1 MFNNPKGLESFL
13 EVLPSKGRLRFFL
26 FFLLLSFTFWTSTKL
41 SNTYIVEESFSIIW
55 TNIPNGIIPSSE
67 NQQMNVSI
75 SASGI
80 EILIYRLINKSINIS
95 LSQADFSGEKGLI
108 DLRGQDFFIKK
119 QFFENTKLNILNP
132 LFLEFK
138 FSRLEEKVF
147 TVVPQIEINLR
158 AGYLIDSSLKVTPDS
173 ILVRGPKSILDTL
186 NSIQSE
192 SIIADDLYE
201 NFRKK
206 VSLRSIPEIQLSESK
221 VTVEVAVSRY
231 TEKEFLLNVEVINL
245 PLGTRVKL
253 FPPKAKVRV
262 TLPLSVLRT
271 IKASDFN
278 LVVDYNNIFKD
289 VEKKLDLIMIRR
301 PSSVKKVILEP
312 KKVNYLIRK

>member
-13 EVLPSKGRLRFFL
+13 EVLPSKGRFRFFL

-41 SNTYIVEESFSIIW
+41 SNTYTVEESFSIIW

-95 LSQADFSGEKGLI
+95 LSQADFSREKGLI
-108 DLRGQDFFIKK
+108 DLRGQEFFIQK

-201 NFRKK
+201 NFRKI

-289 VEKKLDLIMIRR
+289 AEKKLDLIMIRR
-301 PSSVKKVILEP
+301 PSFVKKVILEP

>member
-13 EVLPSKGRLRFFL
+13 EVLPSKGRFRFFL

-55 TNIPNGIIPSSE
+55 TNIPNGIIPSSK

-95 LSQADFSGEKGLI
+95 LSQADFSREKGLI
-108 DLRGQDFFIKK
+108 DLRGQEFFIKK

-192 SIIADDLYE
+192 SIIADDLL
-201 NFRKK
+201 
-206 VSLRSIPEIQLSESK
+206 SLIHI
-221 VTVEVAVSRY
+221 
-231 TEKEFLLNVEVINL
+231 
-245 PLGTRVKL
+245 
-253 FPPKAKVRV
+253 
-262 TLPLSVLRT
+262 
-271 IKASDFN
+271 
-278 LVVDYNNIFKD
+278 
-289 VEKKLDLIMIRR
+289 
-301 PSSVKKVILEP
+301 
-312 KKVNYLIRK
+312 

>member
-13 EVLPSKGRLRFFL
+13 EVLPSKGRFRFFL

-262 TLPLSVLRT
+262 TLPLSLLRT

-289 VEKKLDLIMIRR
+289 AEKKLDLIMIRR

>member
-13 EVLPSKGRLRFFL
+13 EVLPSKGRFRFFL

-95 LSQADFSGEKGLI
+95 LSQADFSREKGQV
-108 DLRGQDFFIKK
+108 DLRGQEFFIQK
-119 QFFENTKLNILNP
+119 QFFENTKVNILNP

-158 AGYLIDSSLKVTPDS
+158 AGYLIDSSLKVIPDS

-231 TEKEFLLNVEVINL
+231 TEKEFLLNIEVINL

-271 IKASDFN
+271 IKTSDFN

-289 VEKKLDLIMIRR
+289 AEKKLDLIMIRR
-301 PSSVKKVILEP
+301 PSSVKKLILEP

>member
-13 EVLPSKGRLRFFL
+13 EVLPSKGRFRFFL

-55 TNIPNGIIPSSE
+55 INIPNGIIPSSE

-95 LSQADFSGEKGLI
+95 LSQADFSREKGLV
-108 DLRGQDFFIKK
+108 DLRGQEIFIQK

-271 IKASDFN
+271 IKTSDFN

-289 VEKKLDLIMIRR
+289 AEKKLDLIMIRR

>member
-13 EVLPSKGRLRFFL
+13 EVLPSKGRFRFFL

-55 TNIPNGIIPSSE
+55 TNIPNGIIPSSK

-95 LSQADFSGEKGLI
+95 LSQADFSREKGLI
-108 DLRGQDFFIKK
+108 DLRGQEFFIKK

-231 TEKEFLLNVEVINL
+231 TEKVFLLNVEVINL

-271 IKASDFN
+271 IKTSDFN

-289 VEKKLDLIMIRR
+289 AEKKLDLIMIRR

>member
-13 EVLPSKGRLRFFL
+13 EVLPSKGRFLFFL

-41 SNTYIVEESFSIIW
+41 SNTYTVEESFSIIW

-95 LSQADFSGEKGLI
+95 LSQADFSREKGLI
-108 DLRGQDFFIKK
+108 DLRGQEFFIQK

-201 NFRKK
+201 NFRKI

-289 VEKKLDLIMIRR
+289 AEKKLDLIMIRR

>member
-55 TNIPNGIIPSSE
+55 INIPNGIIPSSE

-262 TLPLSVLRT
+262 TLPLSLLRT

>member
-13 EVLPSKGRLRFFL
+13 EVLPSKGRFRFFL

-55 TNIPNGIIPSSE
+55 INIPNGIIPSSE

-95 LSQADFSGEKGLI
+95 LSQADFSREKGLV
-108 DLRGQDFFIKK
+108 DLRGQEFFIQK

-271 IKASDFN
+271 IKTSDFN

>member
-13 EVLPSKGRLRFFL
+13 EVLPSKGRFRFFL

-55 TNIPNGIIPSSE
+55 TNIPNGIIPSSK

-95 LSQADFSGEKGLI
+95 LSQADFSREKGLI
-108 DLRGQDFFIKK
+108 DLRGQEFFIKK

-245 PLGTRVKL
+245 PLGARVKL

-271 IKASDFN
+271 IKTSDFN

-289 VEKKLDLIMIRR
+289 AEKKLDLIMIRR

>member
-13 EVLPSKGRLRFFL
+13 EVLPSKGRFRFFL

-41 SNTYIVEESFSIIW
+41 SNTYTVEESFSIIW

-80 EILIYRLINKSINIS
+80 AILIYRLINKSINIS
-95 LSQADFSGEKGLI
+95 LSQADFSREKGLI
-108 DLRGQDFFIKK
+108 DLRGQEFFIQK

-289 VEKKLDLIMIRR
+289 AEKKLDLIMIRR

>member
-13 EVLPSKGRLRFFL
+13 EVLPSKGRFRFFL

-41 SNTYIVEESFSIIW
+41 SNTYTVEESFSIIW

-95 LSQADFSGEKGLI
+95 LSQADFSREKGLI
-108 DLRGQDFFIKK
+108 DLRGQEFFIQK

-201 NFRKK
+201 NFRKT

-262 TLPLSVLRT
+262 TLPFSVLRT

-289 VEKKLDLIMIRR
+289 AEKKLDLIMIRR

>member
-13 EVLPSKGRLRFFL
+13 EVLPSKGRFLFFL

-95 LSQADFSGEKGLI
+95 LSQADFSREKGLV
-108 DLRGQDFFIKK
+108 DLRGQEIFIQK

-192 SIIADDLYE
+192 SIIVDDLYE

-271 IKASDFN
+271 IKTSDFN

>member
-13 EVLPSKGRLRFFL
+13 EVLPSKGRFLFFL
-26 FFLLLSFTFWTSTKL
+26 FFLLLSFIFWTSTKL

-55 TNIPNGIIPSSE
+55 TNIPNGIIPSSK

-95 LSQADFSGEKGLI
+95 LSQADFSREKGLI
-108 DLRGQDFFIKK
+108 DLRGQEFFIKK

-132 LFLEFK
+132 FLEFK

-289 VEKKLDLIMIRR
+289 AEKKLDLIMIRR

>member
-13 EVLPSKGRLRFFL
+13 EVLPSKGRFRFFL

-95 LSQADFSGEKGLI
+95 LSQADFSREKGLV
-108 DLRGQDFFIKK
+108 DLRGQEFFIQK

-132 LFLEFK
+132 LILEFK

-206 VSLRSIPEIQLSESK
+206 VSLRSIPEIQLSESE

-262 TLPLSVLRT
+262 TLPLAVLRT

-289 VEKKLDLIMIRR
+289 AEKKLDLIMIRR

>member
-13 EVLPSKGRLRFFL
+13 EVLPSKGRFRFFL

-271 IKASDFN
+271 IKTSDFN

>member
-13 EVLPSKGRLRFFL
+13 EVLPSKGRFRFFL

-41 SNTYIVEESFSIIW
+41 SNTYIVEESISIIW

-95 LSQADFSGEKGLI
+95 LSQADFSREKGLI
-108 DLRGQDFFIKK
+108 DLRGQEFFIQK

-278 LVVDYNNIFKD
+278 LVADYNNIFKD
-289 VEKKLDLIMIRR
+289 AEKKLDLIMIRR

>member
-13 EVLPSKGRLRFFL
+13 EVLPSKGRFRFFL
-26 FFLLLSFTFWTSTKL
+26 FFLLLSFSFWTSTKL
-41 SNTYIVEESFSIIW
+41 SNTYTVEESFSIIW

-95 LSQADFSGEKGLI
+95 LSQADFSREKGLI
-108 DLRGQDFFIKK
+108 DLRGQEFFIQK

-201 NFRKK
+201 NFRKI

-289 VEKKLDLIMIRR
+289 AEKKLDLIMIRR

>member
-13 EVLPSKGRLRFFL
+13 EVLPSKRRFRFFL

-55 TNIPNGIIPSSE
+55 INIPNGIIPSSE

-95 LSQADFSGEKGLI
+95 LSQADFSREKGLV
-108 DLRGQDFFIKK
+108 DLRGQEFFIQK

-289 VEKKLDLIMIRR
+289 AEKKLDLIMIRR

>member
-13 EVLPSKGRLRFFL
+13 EVLPSKGRFRFFL
-26 FFLLLSFTFWTSTKL
+26 IFLLLSFTFWTSTKL

-55 TNIPNGIIPSSE
+55 INIPNGIIPSSE
-67 NQQMNVSI
+67 NQQINVSI

-80 EILIYRLINKSINIS
+80 EILMYRLINKSINIS
-95 LSQADFSGEKGLI
+95 LSQADFSREKGQV
-108 DLRGQDFFIKK
+108 DLRGQEFFIQK
-119 QFFENTKLNILNP
+119 QFFENTKVNILDP

-138 FSRLEEKVF
+138 FSRLEEKMYI
-147 TVVPQIEINLR
+147 VVPQIEINLR
-158 AGYLIDSSLKVTPDS
+158 AGYLIDSSLKVIPDS

-192 SIIADDLYE
+192 SIIANDLYR
-201 NFRKK
+201 NFSKK
-206 VSLRSIPEIQLSESK
+206 VSLTSIPEIQLSESK

-253 FPPKAKVRV
+253 FPPNVKARV

-278 LVVDYNNIFKD
+278 LVVDYNNIFTD
-289 VEKKLDLIMIRR
+289 EEKKLDLIMVRR
-301 PSSVKKVILEP
+301 PSSVKKLILEP

>member
-13 EVLPSKGRLRFFL
+13 EVLPSKRRFRFFL

-41 SNTYIVEESFSIIW
+41 SNTYIVEESFSIKWI
-55 TNIPNGIIPSSE
+55 NIPNGIIPFSE

-95 LSQADFSGEKGLI
+95 LSQADFSREKGLV
-108 DLRGQDFFIKK
+108 DLRGQEFFIQK

-147 TVVPQIEINLR
+147 SVVPQIEINLR

-173 ILVRGPKSILDTL
+173 ILVSGPKSILDTL
-186 NSIQSE
+186 NTIQSE

-289 VEKKLDLIMIRR
+289 AEKKLDLIMIRR

>member
-13 EVLPSKGRLRFFL
+13 EVLPSKGRFRFFL

-55 TNIPNGIIPSSE
+55 INIPNGIIPSSE

-95 LSQADFSGEKGLI
+95 LSQADFSREKGLI
-108 DLRGQDFFIKK
+108 DLRGQEFFIQK

-201 NFRKK
+201 NFRKI

-231 TEKEFLLNVEVINL
+231 TEKEFLLNIEVINL

-289 VEKKLDLIMIRR
+289 AEKKLDLIMIRR

>member
-253 FPPKAKVRV
+253 FPPKAKVMV

-271 IKASDFN
+271 IKTSDFN

>member
-13 EVLPSKGRLRFFL
+13 EVLPSKGRFRFFL

-41 SNTYIVEESFSIIW
+41 SNTYTVEESFSIIW

-95 LSQADFSGEKGLI
+95 LSQADFSREKGLI
-108 DLRGQDFFIKK
+108 DLRGQEFFIQK

-147 TVVPQIEINLR
+147 IVVPQIEINLR

-289 VEKKLDLIMIRR
+289 AEKKLDLIMIRR

>member
-13 EVLPSKGRLRFFL
+13 EVLPSKGRFRFFL

-41 SNTYIVEESFSIIW
+41 SNTYTVEESFSIIW

-95 LSQADFSGEKGLI
+95 LSQADFSREKGLI
-108 DLRGQDFFIKK
+108 DLRGQEFFIQK

-192 SIIADDLYE
+192 SITADDLYE
-201 NFRKK
+201 NFRKI

-271 IKASDFN
+271 IKTSDFN

-289 VEKKLDLIMIRR
+289 AEKKLDLIMIRR

>member
-13 EVLPSKGRLRFFL
+13 EVLPSKGRFRFFL

-55 TNIPNGIIPSSE
+55 INIPNGIIPSSE

-95 LSQADFSGEKGLI
+95 LSQADLSREKGLV
-108 DLRGQDFFIKK
+108 DLRGQEFFIQK

-206 VSLRSIPEIQLSESK
+206 ISLRSIPEIQLSESK

-231 TEKEFLLNVEVINL
+231 TEKEFLLNIEVINL

-289 VEKKLDLIMIRR
+289 AEKKLDLIMIRR

>member
-13 EVLPSKGRLRFFL
+13 EVLPSKGRFRFFL

-95 LSQADFSGEKGLI
+95 LSQADFSREKGLI
-108 DLRGQDFFIKK
+108 DLRGQEFFIKK

-245 PLGTRVKL
+245 PLGARVKL

-271 IKASDFN
+271 IKTSDFN

-289 VEKKLDLIMIRR
+289 AEKKLDLIMIRR
-301 PSSVKKVILEP
+301 PSYVKKVILEH

>member
-95 LSQADFSGEKGLI
+95 LSQADFSREKGLV
-108 DLRGQDFFIKK
+108 DLRGQAFFIQK

-289 VEKKLDLIMIRR
+289 AEKKLDLIMIRR

>member
-13 EVLPSKGRLRFFL
+13 EVLPSKGRFRFFL

-95 LSQADFSGEKGLI
+95 LSQADFSREKGLV
-108 DLRGQDFFIKK
+108 DLRGQEFFIQK

-271 IKASDFN
+271 IKTSDFN

-289 VEKKLDLIMIRR
+289 VEKKLDLILIRR

>member
-13 EVLPSKGRLRFFL
+13 EVLPSKRRFRFFL

-55 TNIPNGIIPSSE
+55 INIPNGIIPFSE

-95 LSQADFSGEKGLI
+95 LSQADFSREKGLV
-108 DLRGQDFFIKK
+108 DLRGQQFFIQK

-271 IKASDFN
+271 IKASDFS

-289 VEKKLDLIMIRR
+289 AEKKLNLIMVRR

>member
-13 EVLPSKGRLRFFL
+13 EVLPSKGRFRFFL

-67 NQQMNVSI
+67 NQQMNISI

-95 LSQADFSGEKGLI
+95 LSQADFSREKGLI
-108 DLRGQDFFIKK
+108 DLRGQEFFIKK

-271 IKASDFN
+271 IKTSDFN

-289 VEKKLDLIMIRR
+289 AEKKLDLIMIRR

>member
-231 TEKEFLLNVEVINL
+231 TEKEFLLNIEVINL

-271 IKASDFN
+271 IKTSDFN

>member
-13 EVLPSKGRLRFFL
+13 EVLPSKGRFRFFL

-41 SNTYIVEESFSIIW
+41 SNTYTVEESFSIIW

-95 LSQADFSGEKGLI
+95 LSQADFSREKGLI
-108 DLRGQDFFIKK
+108 DLRGQEFFIQK

-289 VEKKLDLIMIRR
+289 AEKKLDLIMIRR
-301 PSSVKKVILEP
+301 PSFVKKVILEP

>member
-13 EVLPSKGRLRFFL
+13 EVLPSKGRFRFFL

-95 LSQADFSGEKGLI
+95 LSQADFSREKGLI
-108 DLRGQDFFIKK
+108 DLRGQEFFIKK

-231 TEKEFLLNVEVINL
+231 TEKEFLLNIEVINL

-271 IKASDFN
+271 IKTSDFN

-289 VEKKLDLIMIRR
+289 AEKKLDLIMIRR
-301 PSSVKKVILEP
+301 PSYVKKVILEP

>member
-13 EVLPSKGRLRFFL
+13 EVLPSKGRFRFFL

-95 LSQADFSGEKGLI
+95 LSQADFSREKGLI
-108 DLRGQDFFIKK
+108 DLRGQEFFIQK

-221 VTVEVAVSRY
+221 VTLEVAVSRY

-289 VEKKLDLIMIRR
+289 AEKKLDLIMIRR

>member
-262 TLPLSVLRT
+262 TLPLSLLRT

>member
-13 EVLPSKGRLRFFL
+13 EVLPSKGRFRFFL

-55 TNIPNGIIPSSE
+55 TNIPNGIIPSSK

-95 LSQADFSGEKGLI
+95 LSQADFSREKGLI
-108 DLRGQDFFIKK
+108 DLRGQEFFIKK

-289 VEKKLDLIMIRR
+289 AEKKLDLIMIRR
-301 PSSVKKVILEP
+301 PSFVKKVILEP

>member
-13 EVLPSKGRLRFFL
+13 EVLPSKGRFRFFL

-95 LSQADFSGEKGLI
+95 LSQADFSREKGLI
-108 DLRGQDFFIKK
+108 DLRGQEFFIKK

-245 PLGTRVKL
+245 PLGARVKL

-262 TLPLSVLRT
+262 TLPLSVLIT
-271 IKASDFN
+271 IKTSDFN
-278 LVVDYNNIFKD
+278 LVVEYNNIFKD
-289 VEKKLDLIMIRR
+289 AEKNLDLIMIRR
-301 PSSVKKVILEP
+301 PSYVKKVILEP

>member
-95 LSQADFSGEKGLI
+95 LSQADFSREKGLV
-108 DLRGQDFFIKK
+108 DLRGQEIFIQK

-173 ILVRGPKSILDTL
+173 ILVSGPKSILDTL

-206 VSLRSIPEIQLSESK
+206 VNLRSIPEIQLSESK

-271 IKASDFN
+271 IKTSDFN